1 MELSGFISVSE
12 VLKSGVY
19 ALVHHGVVVYVG
31 KSKTML
37 ARIYT
42 HRAQWGKKSMPWLPV
57 KGILFDEVFVRPCPL
72 HLLDALEYDMIN
84 LYKPRH
90 NIQLKHFGKSTAPV
104 ELVINGITLHLNRPR
119 PSGQPII
126 DRRL

>member
-19 ALVHHGVVVYVG
+19 ALVHHGVIVYIG
-31 KSKTML
+31 KSKTMI

-72 HLLDALEYDMIN
+72 HLLDSLEYDMIN
-84 LYKPRH
+84 LYKPKF
-90 NIQLKHFGKSTAPV
+90 NTQLKHFGKSTAPV
-104 ELVINGITLHLNRPR
+104 ELVINGITLTLNRP
-119 PSGQPII
+119 PINPHPII
-126 DRRL
+126 ERRL